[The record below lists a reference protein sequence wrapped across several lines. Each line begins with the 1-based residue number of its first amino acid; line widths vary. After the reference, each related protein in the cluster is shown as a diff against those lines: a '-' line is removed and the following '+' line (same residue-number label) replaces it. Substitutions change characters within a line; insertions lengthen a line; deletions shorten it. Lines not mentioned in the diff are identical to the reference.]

1 MKSHGGKVM
10 KPEQGPAIPIATTAP
25 AFAEIQR
32 TRQQLA
38 AALER
43 AERDY
48 RTLVENAVEGVF
60 RTTPDGR
67 FIMANLALANML
79 GYDSPDQLIR
89 ERADLEHQHYVHPEE
104 RARFR
109 RLVEAQGL
117 VRGFE
122 YEAYRR
128 DGTIVWLRD
137 HARLVRGP
145 DGSVYYEGTV
155 EDITNRRCAD
165 ALLDLR
171 TRQQA
176 AVARLGQ
183 SAISSH
189 DLRALLECAASLVT
203 ETLDVEFAQVL
214 ELRPDGSLHFSTAV
228 GWDPEVIDT
237 IVPTGA
243 RSHAG
248 LTLASA
254 RPVVMDEW
262 GAELRAQMPHY
273 FRNHGVQSGMAV
285 IIGTPEHPLGVLGA
299 HTTHA
304 RKFTVDD
311 VNFLQAIASVLAAA
325 MARRRGEEM
334 REHLL
339 ARAISAQEE
348 ERTRLARELHDET
361 GQALS
366 AILVGLRNLEDTK
379 SIAETRTLARRLRD
393 LTAQAVRDVG
403 RLARGL
409 RPSTLDHLG
418 LLPALQRYAEE
429 FGASHRLA
437 VRITGDS
444 EERFPE
450 QVETTLYRIVQE
462 ALANVAR
469 HAQARNV
476 EVIIRRDNGSVRAT
490 VRDDGRGFDVTAASG
505 PVPSRRT
512 LGLLGMHERASL
524 LGGSVVIRSR
534 PGHGTSITVE
544 LPLDRPA

>member
-1 MKSHGGKVM
+1 M
-10 KPEQGPAIPIATTAP
+10 
-25 AFAEIQR
+25 
-32 TRQQLA
+32 
-38 AALER
+38 
-43 AERDY
+43 
-48 RTLVENAVEGVF
+48 
-60 RTTPDGR
+60 
-67 FIMANLALANML
+67 
-79 GYDSPDQLIR
+79 
-89 ERADLEHQHYVHPEE
+89 
-104 RARFR
+104 
-109 RLVEAQGL
+109 
-117 VRGFE
+117 
-122 YEAYRR
+122 
-128 DGTIVWLRD
+128 WLRD

-189 DLRALLECAASLVT
+189 DLGALLECAASLVT

-334 REHLL
+334 R
-339 ARAISAQEE
+339 
-348 ERTRLARELHDET
+348 
-361 GQALS
+361 
-366 AILVGLRNLEDTK
+366 
-379 SIAETRTLARRLRD
+379 
-393 LTAQAVRDVG
+393 
-403 RLARGL
+403 
-409 RPSTLDHLG
+409 
-418 LLPALQRYAEE
+418 
-429 FGASHRLA
+429 
-437 VRITGDS
+437 
-444 EERFPE
+444 
-450 QVETTLYRIVQE
+450 
-462 ALANVAR
+462 
-469 HAQARNV
+469 
-476 EVIIRRDNGSVRAT
+476 
-490 VRDDGRGFDVTAASG
+490 
-505 PVPSRRT
+505 
-512 LGLLGMHERASL
+512 
-524 LGGSVVIRSR
+524 
-534 PGHGTSITVE
+534 
-544 LPLDRPA
+544 